1 MSIMSMTLARARS
14 RTTAALL
21 SSSCPSF
28 FLIAFQYPCGI
39 HLLAG
44 VRSRGSVMVFADR
57 LFGLVIIALGI
68 LSSALIVM
76 ALI

>member
-1 MSIMSMTLARARS
+1 
-14 RTTAALL
+14 
-21 SSSCPSF
+21 
-28 FLIAFQYPCGI
+28 
-39 HLLAG
+39 
-44 VRSRGSVMVFADR
+44 MVFADR